1 MHWHHAAFA
10 RAWLVAVAMG
20 GCGLLAAQ
28 GRKHF
33 TAFDTAYV
41 ADYSRILTTRAYI
54 STKFNRLVLGGLQE
68 AKDLEYRP
76 NNRVNFGLGASY
88 HALTLN
94 IGVGIPGV
102 NNNQDK
108 YGTTRYLD
116 AQANIHTRRW
126 ATNLFLQ
133 GFRGYYIS
141 SHAKQE
147 LGWVQATTYPTRPD
161 LRQFNVGVSTV
172 HIFNNGRFSYRAAF
186 NQDAWQRRSQG
197 SFLVGGYFTYFH
209 LRADSSLVPEALAT
223 DFRADLHLRK
233 GDFLDLGPSAGY
245 AYTLV
250 VHEHWF
256 ITGSAVAGV
265 GISAQRT
272 TVVEPDG
279 RTEHKSYTGPA
290 GTASSGPVPAT
301 TARATMSGSPSTRRT
316 SVISWRTAATC
327 CGPWATSGSMWPSGS
342 ASTWITRGAFGD
354 PAPRAAVR
362 PPAACG
368 RPSCGRSRPAGSC
381 GCAGSWASP
390 PGTRPPRCTP
400 WLLPG

>member
-1 MHWHHAAFA
+1 MRTAGRADRGSRGPVRPTFAPMHWHHAAFA

-68 AKDLEYRP
+68 ARDLEYRP

-141 SHAKQE
+141 SHTKQE

-197 SFLVGGYFTYFH
+197 SFLVGGYLTYFN
-209 LRADSSLVPEALAT
+209 LRADSSLVPAALAAS
-223 DFRADLHLRK
+223 FRADQHLRK
-233 GDFLDLGPSAGY
+233 GEFIDLGPSAGY

-272 TVVEPDG
+272 AVVEPDG
-279 RTEHKSYTGPA
+279 RTEHKSYTGPGWHGQFRA
-290 GTASSGPVPAT
+290 GAGYNS
-301 TARATMSGSPSTRRT
+301 ARYYVGLSFNQENIGYLLED
-316 SVISWRTAATC
+316 
-327 CGPWATSGSMWPSGS
+327 
-342 ASTWITRGAFGD
+342 RGNL
-354 PAPRAAVR
+354 
-362 PPAACG
+362 
-368 RPSCGRSRPAGSC
+368 
-381 GCAGSWASP
+381 SWAVGNIRFNVAKRFSIHLDHKRGIRG
-390 PGTRPPRCTP
+390 PGTTGGR
-400 WLLPG
+400 